1 MRITRRQIREILKEA
16 LLHESKEM
24 LPIIVNPYEDL
35 ETMNRVAN
43 YALDNDIKGALAD
56 EMVNYENLDM
66 DLDEMRGWVNKVGK
80 KQDYFSEEAVVPDNW
95 DLNKVYKFME
105 DLEDAW
111 IKKQGEAA
119 DAEHASE
126 PSKGEREVIGSSL
139 TMDYVTQDDIK
150 RITYQIRRKG
160 GKPSNINLEY
170 RPEGGG
176 VDFGNITADQAK
188 RAGFELQKIADVL
201 YAYGGKEQKK
211 SPSRRQSPQMYD

>member
-1 MRITRRQIREILKEA
+1 
-16 LLHESKEM
+16 
-24 LPIIVNPYEDL
+24 
-35 ETMNRVAN
+35 MNRVAN
-43 YALDNDIKGALAD
+43 YALTNDIQGALAD

-66 DLDEMRGWVNKVGK
+66 DLDEMRGWVGKVGK
-80 KQDYFSEEAVVPDNW
+80 KPDYFSEDAVVPGNW
-95 DLNKVYKFME
+95 DLDKVRKFMS

-111 IKKQGEAA
+111 MKKRGEAA

-201 YAYGGKEQKK
+201 NAYGGNQQKK
-211 SPSRRQSPQMYD
+211 SPRRKRYTPIYD

>member
-1 MRITRRQIREILKEA
+1 MKITRRQLRSIIRESLIIEA
-16 LLHESKEM
+16 KM

-43 YALDNDIKGALAD
+43 YALTNDIQGALAD

-66 DLDEMRGWVNKVGK
+66 DLDEMRGWVGKVGK
-80 KQDYFSEEAVVPDNW
+80 KPDYFSEDAVVPGNW
-95 DLNKVYKFME
+95 DLDKVRKFMS
-105 DLEDAW
+105 DLEAAW
-111 IKKQGEAA
+111 MKKRGEAA
-119 DAEHASE
+119 DTEHAAE
-126 PSKGEREVIGSSL
+126 PSKGEREVIGNSL

-201 YAYGGKEQKK
+201 NAYGGNQQKK
-211 SPSRRQSPQMYD
+211 SPRRKRYTPIYD